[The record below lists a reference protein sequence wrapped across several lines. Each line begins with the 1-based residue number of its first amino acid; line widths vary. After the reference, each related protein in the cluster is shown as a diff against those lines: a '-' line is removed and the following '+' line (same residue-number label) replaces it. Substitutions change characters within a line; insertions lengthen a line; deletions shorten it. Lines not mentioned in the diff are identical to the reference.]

1 MNQWALPHH
10 TKNAHFFYCQRP
22 VSLSICVF
30 FAYFCSLLGQFITL
44 NIHLP
49 HSTRKSLNFFI
60 VLMLGRD
67 LFMCVCESFWEFTH
81 GLVRALVCSLFSS
94 TCVSSNASKKT
105 NKAFFRIY
113 SFFILLMLLLK
124 GVSHTQPTV
133 LQFRL
138 LYKFTSWYFT
148 HMFTVFDFN
157 TWCEAKFARQLFM
170 EEQLQHQHQ
179 MQQLK
184 NVVDRTIFCLPSCA
198 TLNLFN

>member
-1 MNQWALPHH
+1 MSIAPSQQKRTFLLLSE
-10 TKNAHFFYCQRP
+10 TS

-44 NIHLP
+44 TIHLP
-49 HSTRKSLNFFI
+49 HLTRKSLNFFI

-67 LFMCVCESFWEFTH
+67 LFMCVCANHSKNSLMAWCVYLFAHFFRV
-81 GLVRALVCSLFSS
+81 LVLVPMHPRRQ
-94 TCVSSNASKKT
+94 TKN
-105 NKAFFRIY
+105 FFRIC

-184 NVVDRTIFCLPSCA
+184 NAVDRTIFCLPSCA